1 MQASYTT
8 PFKVIN
14 MCNRDQY
21 RKVFSDTYNLSN
33 KLL

>member
-1 MQASYTT
+1 MQARYTT

-21 RKVFSDTYNLSN
+21 CKVFGDTYNLSD